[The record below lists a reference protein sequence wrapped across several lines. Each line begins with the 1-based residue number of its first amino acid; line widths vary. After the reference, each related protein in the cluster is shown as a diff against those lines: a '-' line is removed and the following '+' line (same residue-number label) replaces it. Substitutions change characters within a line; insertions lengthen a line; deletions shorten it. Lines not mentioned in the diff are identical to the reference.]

1 MNQNHSELGAGT
13 TFGEREMNLEQACVR
28 HAMVRKA
35 VNEAL
40 NASGDDR
47 TLTQEESEQMAELS
61 GAMEEAWRALV
72 GTLPDDYQ
80 GIVGEA
86 VTWTMP
92 REYAP
97 LMRRSDSLPAAYA
110 FVAILE
116 ELLRVDRAD
125 DLAVRDAARR
135 AWDAFEQRRLQ
146 ANCVEEGF
154 GCDDSASWHTLR
166 DVIDVQDEELT
177 RKMLKI
183 AQLAGRMFQSM
194 SYTKRRVES
203 DDPQEVRSATTGGD
217 VDRLLPA
224 ELAKLGNGATK
235 DVTAM
240 KVLQKQAQI
249 FQMRGERTKTRGP
262 LVLALDESGSMHDHG
277 GEMGRNTW
285 AKAAAVALT
294 RVAWSE
300 GRAVRVVHFGDGTV
314 VQEVPRDD
322 MDALWEMARSFLSGG
337 TSYDD
342 ALGVSRMEVG
352 DLAKAG
358 YVGADIVLITDGE
371 EHSHDEHN
379 RQINQMDRDGI
390 RLWTVSIGGEIAEDA
405 PVRKRAEL
413 YVHAHDVE
421 LPDAKLAAELAAQL
435 KGAALAKTDNRS
447 LN

>member
-1 MNQNHSELGAGT
+1 MNQSHFELGAGV
-13 TFGEREMNLEQACVR
+13 TFGEREVNLEKACVR

-35 VNEAL
+35 VDGAL
-40 NASGDDR
+40 NTSGDDR

-61 GAMEEAWRALV
+61 AAMEETWQALA
-72 GTLPDDYQ
+72 GTLPDDHQ
-80 GIVGEA
+80 GVVGEA

-110 FVAILE
+110 FVALLE
-116 ELLRVDRAD
+116 ELLKVDRKD
-125 DLAVRDAARR
+125 DLATRDAARR
-135 AWDAFEQRRLQ
+135 AWDAFERRRQQ

-166 DVIDVQDEELT
+166 DVVDVQDDELT
-177 RKMLKI
+177 RKMMKI
-183 AQLAGRMFQSM
+183 ARLAGRMFQSM

-203 DDPQEVRSATTGGD
+203 GDPQEVRSATTGGD

-249 FQMRGERTKTRGP
+249 FQMKGERTKTRGP
-262 LVLALDESGSMHDHG
+262 LVIALDESGSMHDH

-294 RVAWSE
+294 RIAWSE
-300 GRAVRVVHFGDGTV
+300 GRAVRVVHFAHVTV

-337 TSYDD
+337 TDYTT
-342 ALGVSRMEVG
+342 ALEVARGEVG

-358 YVGADIVLITDGE
+358 YVGADVVMISDGE
-371 EHSHDEHN
+371 EHDYDSHN
-379 RQINQMDRDGI
+379 RQINQMDNDGV
-390 RLWTVSIGGEIAEDA
+390 RLWTVSIGDEIEEDA

-421 LPDAKLAAELAAQL
+421 LPDEKTAADLAAQL
-435 KGAALAKTDNRS
+435 KGAALATPDRGT